1 MSDYNK
7 TLKSLGLHIDYN
19 NDADREPIDF
29 TIRDGRNDVIASVW
43 GSNPFNDVDIDCEHG
58 FVEYGDDID
67 EQGEC
72 PICGAVC
79 DWHYETDGVIRY
91 RVSHE
96 WYKPEQIG
104 GIVGKYIEDL
114 KKTW

>member
-1 MSDYNK
+1 MEKELED
-7 TLKSLGLHIDYN
+7 LGLYVEHSQ
-19 NDADREPIDF
+19 AEDREPIDF
-29 TIRDGRNDVIASVW
+29 EIRTKNTHELIATVW

-72 PICGAVC
+72 PICGAAC

>member
-1 MSDYNK
+1 MEK
-7 TLKSLGLHIDYN
+7 ELEELGLYVYQSE
-19 NDADREPIDF
+19 AEDREPIDF
-29 TIRDGRNDVIASVW
+29 EIRTKNTHELIATVW
-43 GSNPFNDVDIDCEHG
+43 GSEPFKDVDIDCEHG

-72 PICGAVC
+72 PICGAAC

-91 RVSHE
+91 RVSHG
-96 WYKPEQIG
+96 WYKPERIG